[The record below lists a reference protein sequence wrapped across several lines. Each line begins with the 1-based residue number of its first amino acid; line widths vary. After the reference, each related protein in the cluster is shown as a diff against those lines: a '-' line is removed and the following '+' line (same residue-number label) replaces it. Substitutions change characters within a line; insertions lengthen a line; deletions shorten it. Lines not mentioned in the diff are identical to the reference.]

1 MFKID
6 YDYVVAQQYAGT
18 MAAKVDDIIRAVLCP
33 GFHIDRTFSDG
44 TLVHVVVE
52 PHGFTK
58 QFLQDYRKTTG
69 LRTLLQGDTTY
80 LRSVVERVRN
90 DSPEHFIRLGKRKW
104 TRCYPGRLQFE
115 DFHTIM
121 HYIFVENGCEV
132 TNFVD
137 KAKIVDD
144 IGLKV
149 CPYCGQSYIGSVCYP
164 RNNGKMHIAKAQI
177 DHFFPKGQ
185 YPFLALSYAN
195 FIPCCSTCNQTHKHI
210 EDVMDNNGRMRIMSP
225 YNFDETKFKFGFG
238 LKQLGWI
245 DDDNIEVKTLFKI
258 NTADDRALKEGYQHI
273 LGIDKLYEYH
283 NDVVMDIIVRKV
295 VELTAQRVFYQE
307 GMKVD
312 KAYIDRYI
320 TAIYGYEPDP
330 KEDRRRVMSKFLRD
344 VVKQVESMM
353 GCYLSEKKTELQTK
367 PAII

>member
-1 MFKID
+1 MFKIE
-6 YDYVVAQQYAGT
+6 YDNTAAQRYAGGMLT
-18 MAAKVDDIIRAVLCP
+18 KVDNIIRDVLWP
-33 GFHIDRTFSDG
+33 GFHIDRELSDG

-58 QFLQDYRKTTG
+58 QFLQDYRMTTG
-69 LRTLLQGDTTY
+69 LKYLLQGDTTY
-80 LRSVVERVRN
+80 LRSVVDRVRN
-90 DSPEHFIRLGKRKW
+90 DNPEHFIRLGKRKW

-121 HYIFVENGCEV
+121 HYIFVENGYEV
-132 TNFVD
+132 TDFVD

-149 CPYCGQSYIGSVCYP
+149 CPYCGQSYIGSVSYP
-164 RNNGKMHIAKAQI
+164 RNNGKMHVAKAQI

-195 FIPCCSTCNQTHKHI
+195 FIPCCPACNQTHKHI
-210 EDVMDNNGRMRIMSP
+210 EDVMDNNGRLRMMSP
-225 YNFDETKFKFGFG
+225 YDFDETQFKFGFG
-238 LKQLGWI
+238 LRKLGWI
-245 DDDNIEVKTLFKI
+245 DDDIIEVKTLFKA
-258 NTADDRALKEGYQHI
+258 NTADDRALKDGYQHI

-283 NDVVMDIIVRKV
+283 NDIVMDIIVRKA
-295 VELTAQRVFYQE
+295 VEMTAQRVFYHE

-330 KEDRRRVMSKFLRD
+330 KEDKSRVMSKFLRD
-344 VVKQVESMM
+344 VVKQVETMM
-353 GCYLSEKKTELQTK
+353 GYYLSERHPEMQKKPMIT
-367 PAII
+367 